1 MMNSSLITGI
11 ECLSHSSTTTSNNL
25 VEKLE
30 LEKCPILSFIQI
42 YFIIL
47 YASYSHGRGKTV
59 VRWGHNL
66 LPPTC
71 DFHV

>member
-1 MMNSSLITGI
+1 MP
-11 ECLSHSSTTTSNNL
+11 SHSSTTTSNNL
-25 VEKLE
+25 VEKLK
-30 LEKCPILSFIQI
+30 LEKCSILSFIQI

-47 YASYSHGRGKTV
+47 YASYSRGRGKTV